1 MSETG
6 TALVETKK
14 PSLTE
19 IMAAEAN
26 LDRETY
32 WATVKKTAMPANT
45 SDEHVA
51 AFLVLAHDMGLN
63 PLSDE
68 AHAFPS
74 KGGVKLMVGVDGWVT
89 IANKKKNYDGWEHED
104 NFDEK
109 GNLVSVTAIIRR
121 ADHSLPTKITEYMD
135 ECKGTSEP
143 WKKFPKRMLRHKAFR
158 QGVRMAFGISN
169 ALDEEEARDMG
180 YDPVTRTMKD
190 VTPADPL
197 QVAAAETE
205 DQVSISDLS
214 DQGKDSRKPEPVA
227 IKNDSDFSDLSDQAR
242 KARARAIQSLP
253 AESKEELRIFG
264 DGINAAIAEV
274 GKNVTKKLEE
284 AKVSKTVSTQS
295 GPVTLE
301 VEGPSP
307 MELAIKKI
315 NSYETVRNLQSY
327 VKAKKALDW
336 PGLFKPSEVDDL
348 VRIADE
354 KIAELK
360 EVS

>member
-14 PSLTE
+14 PTLTE

-143 WKKFPKRMLRHKAFR
+143 WKKFPKRMLRHKAFS

-169 ALDEEEARDMG
+169 ALDEDEARDMG
-180 YDPVTRTMKD
+180 YDPEKREMKEINPMKD
-190 VTPADPL
+190 AADPL

-205 DQVSISDLS
+205 DQVSLTPQAPTEGLAEMIMLA
-214 DQGKDSRKPEPVA
+214 KPEPETSFEDA
-227 IKNDSDFSDLSDQAR
+227 
-242 KARARAIQSLP
+242 
-253 AESKEELRIFG
+253 
-264 DGINAAIAEV
+264 
-274 GKNVTKKLEE
+274 LEE
-284 AKVSKTVSTQS
+284 AKVSKIVSTQS
-295 GPVTLE
+295 GPVNLE
-301 VEGPSP
+301 VDGPSP

-354 KIAELK
+354 KVAELK
-360 EVS
+360 EAS

>member
-1 MSETG
+1 MSETE

-14 PSLTE
+14 PTLTE

-143 WKKFPKRMLRHKAFR
+143 WKKFPKRMLRHKAFS

-205 DQVSISDLS
+205 DQVSISEAIDL
-214 DQGKDSRKPEPVA
+214 VT
-227 IKNDSDFSDLSDQAR
+227 
-242 KARARAIQSLP
+242 P
-253 AESKEELRIFG
+253 AETKEEMRVFG
-264 DGINAAIAEV
+264 DH
-274 GKNVTKKLEE
+274 
-284 AKVSKTVSTQS
+284 
-295 GPVTLE
+295 
-301 VEGPSP
+301 
-307 MELAIKKI
+307 
-315 NSYETVRNLQSY
+315 Y
-327 VKAKKALDW
+327 
-336 PGLFKPSEVDDL
+336 
-348 VRIADE
+348 
-354 KIAELK
+354 
-360 EVS
+360 

>member
-1 MSETG
+1 MMSETE

-14 PSLTE
+14 PTLTE

-143 WKKFPKRMLRHKAFR
+143 WKKFPKRMLRHKAFS

-205 DQVSISDLS
+205 DQVSISEAIDL
-214 DQGKDSRKPEPVA
+214 VT
-227 IKNDSDFSDLSDQAR
+227 
-242 KARARAIQSLP
+242 P
-253 AESKEELRIFG
+253 AETKEEMRVFG
-264 DGINAAIAEV
+264 DGINSTIEKAGRDI
-274 GKNVTKKLEE
+274 TKKLEE

-301 VEGPSP
+301 VEGSSP

-354 KIAELK
+354 KVAELK
-360 EVS
+360 EAS